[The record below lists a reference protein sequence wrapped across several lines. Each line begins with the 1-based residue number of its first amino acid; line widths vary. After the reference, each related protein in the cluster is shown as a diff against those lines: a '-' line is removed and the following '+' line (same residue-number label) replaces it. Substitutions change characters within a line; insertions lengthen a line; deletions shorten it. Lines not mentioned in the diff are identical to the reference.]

1 MDGAAIAAAGS
12 PLTVP
17 DLNWRIVGIG
27 DFDGDGK
34 ADVLWW
40 HAGTGQVYVWLMN
53 GLTIADSGSPATV
66 PDLDWTVQNSK

>member
-1 MDGAAIAAAGS
+1 
-12 PLTVP
+12 
-17 DLNWRIVGIG
+17 
-27 DFDGDGK
+27 
-34 ADVLWW
+34 VLWW